1 MLYLENF
8 WLVFKYPGNVFVV
21 SISPI
26 FGVLVT
32 TEWSRETRR
41 LPTTPSQ
48 KLFKCSLHVVTPGFK
63 LGN

>member
-8 WLVFKYPGNVFVV
+8 RLVFEYPGNVLVV

-26 FGVLVT
+26 FGVLET

-41 LPTTPSQ
+41 LSAAPSQ
-48 KLFKCSLHVVTPGFK
+48 KLFKCSFHIATPGFK